1 LISVLR
7 ISKLFFFLI
16 LLLSANCATAQS
28 FRTYAGEFL
37 QLGTGARSLAMGGAA
52 IAITNDP
59 TSGYWNPAGLS
70 ELQYPG
76 IAGMHEARF
85 DNTVQHDFAA
95 IAFPLGKDG
104 GASISVLHIGISDI
118 KDTRSAFVDRNGDGI
133 LNGDDYLDYSKVTSF
148 GNYDWGVFFSY
159 GQKKDS
165 LFSYGATVKVIFRK
179 LDADNNATGFGIDVG
194 AKYHLTPSLTLAAVG
209 EDITTTLLSYSSGTK
224 ELVSPTLKLGAGYL
238 WDIFSDS
245 THLLLPAVDADI
257 RFENLGSLS
266 EVHLGPISSDFHFGL
281 EYQFK
286 RIIAIRAGYSDLKMF
301 TIGAGV
307 KLPRLSIDYAF
318 QSFNGQ
324 DQLGNTHRISFTL
337 SLEQE
342 KWKRKM

>member
-1 LISVLR
+1 LR
-7 ISKLFFFLI
+7 ISKPFFFFFL
-16 LLLSANCATAQS
+16 LLAANCASAQS
-28 FRTYAGEFL
+28 FRAYAGEFL

-52 IAITNDP
+52 IAVTNDP

-76 IAGMHEARF
+76 ITGMHEAKF

-95 IAFPLGKDG
+95 LAFPLGKDG
-104 GASISVLHIGISDI
+104 GASISVLHIGISNI
-118 KDTRSAFVDRNGDGI
+118 KDTRSALVDRNGDGI
-133 LNGDDYLDYSKVTSF
+133 FNGDDYLDYSKVSSF
-148 GNYDWGVFFSY
+148 GNYDWGLFFSY
-159 GQKKDS
+159 GKKKDS

-179 LDADNNATGFGIDVG
+179 LDADNHATGFGVDLA
-194 AKYHLTPSLTLAAVG
+194 AKYHITPQLTLAAVG

-224 ELVSPTLKLGAGYL
+224 ELVSPTLKLGAAYL

-245 THLLLPAVDADI
+245 NHVVLPSVDADL
-257 RFENLGSLS
+257 RFENRGSVS
-266 EVHLGPISSDFHFGL
+266 EVHVGPVSSDFHFGL

-286 RIIAIRAGYSDLKMF
+286 RVIAIRAGYNDVKMF
-301 TIGAGV
+301 TIGAGI

-318 QSFNGQ
+318 QSFNAQ